1 MFKGIDLSY
10 AQPTIDWDILKLQ
23 GIDFCYIKVAEGIHT
38 VDSMCKNHAINAK
51 KYSYLCGY
59 YYFAHPARCNAKESA
74 DFFKSNLAALPPADM
89 LFSLDIEVNGEQGY
103 TPLSAADLEKWIS
116 DFINELGLPVIIYG
130 GPGFLDAN
138 LPADHHLG
146 QYPTLQPDQQRA
158 GLAQRQDDPDA
169 AAVRRNGSDRIAAED
184 GQRRPVGP
192 LALKGQGGA
201 RTSGGSGW
209 RI

>member
-10 AQPTIDWDILKLQ
+10 EQPTIDWDILKLQ

-74 DFFKSNLAALPPADM
+74 DFFKSNLADLPPADM
-89 LFSLDIEVNGEQGY
+89 LFALDIEVNGEQGY

-146 QYPTLQPDQQRA
+146 QYPLWLSEYEGT
-158 GLAQRQDDPDA
+158 A
-169 AAVRRNGSDRIAAED
+169 APTQYPRGWSACSIWQYTGKGTIKGIAE
-184 GQRRPVGP
+184 PVD
-192 LALKGQGGA
+192 LNVSQALPMLPA
-201 RTSGGSGW
+201 A
-209 RI
+209 